1 MSSQPTYGEVHG
13 PRIGE
18 MSRRSFMRRMLGV
31 GIGILSLEFLAGT
44 VNFLWPNIRS
54 GLGGVLVIG
63 SASDIT
69 VNQAEWP
76 NGLPYIYQ
84 SKIFVVN
91 VPAAM
96 ARVAANADGVQAPA
110 SLPVADPGTNV
121 GPDVP
126 PIDASVLALYRKCPH
141 LGCQI
146 PQLCQQSQ
154 WFECLCHGSKYTV
167 LGEKRAG
174 PAPRGMDRFAVLF
187 EDGVY
192 KVDSGELVDG
202 PPIGTATFDTRD
214 TASINH
220 CAA

>member
-1 MSSQPTYGEVHG
+1 MSTQPTYGEVHG
-13 PRIGE
+13 PRVGE
-18 MSRRSFMRRMLGV
+18 MSRRTFMRRMLGV
-31 GIGILSLEFLAGT
+31 GIGILSIEFLAGT
-44 VNFLWPNIRS
+44 LNFLWPNIRS
-54 GLGGVLVIG
+54 GLGGVLTVG

-69 VNQAEWP
+69 LNQPDWP
-76 NGLPYIYQ
+76 NGLPYIFQ

-91 VPAAM
+91 VPAAKE
-96 ARVAANADGVQAPA
+96 RVLGEGSVSD
-110 SLPVADPGTNV
+110 PVPDPGTDV

-126 PIDASVLALYRKCPH
+126 PVEASVLALYRKCPH

-167 LGEKRAG
+167 LGEKRDG
-174 PAPRGMDRFAVLF
+174 PAPRGMDRFAVVI

-192 KVDSGELVDG
+192 KVDTGELQDG
-202 PPIGTATFDTRD
+202 PPVGTDTFDDRIS
-214 TASINH
+214 ANVAH